1 MAQVNP
7 NATIYSMSGKVNQMS
22 NIYYRTNK
30 QTGKVFTG
38 TILRKVEVTSAH
50 QLALQEKFAQRTAL
64 VNNWMATNKP
74 GVSQPNGTEL
84 YQSLLRAYKS
94 QHKFATFRGYV
105 FHLIDEEGNVKA

>member
-38 TILRKVEVTSAH
+38 TLLRKVTASNAN
-50 QLALQEKFAQRTAL
+50 QLALQEKFIQRNAL
-64 VNNWMATNKP
+64 VNDWMAANKP
-74 GVSQPNGTEL
+74 SVSQPKGSEL
-84 YQSLLRAYKS
+84 YQAVLRAYKS
-94 QHKFATFRGYV
+94 QHKIGTFRGYV
-105 FHLIDEEGNVKA
+105 SHRIDEEGNVKA